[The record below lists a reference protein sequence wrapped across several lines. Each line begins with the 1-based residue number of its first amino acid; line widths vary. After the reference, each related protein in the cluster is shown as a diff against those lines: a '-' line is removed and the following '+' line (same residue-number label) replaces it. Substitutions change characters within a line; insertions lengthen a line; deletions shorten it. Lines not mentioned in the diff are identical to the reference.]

1 VKGRRLFLLCA
12 LLVAAAG
19 VLPLV
24 LPLFVSSVPSAPP
37 PGGEQ
42 GDDGPTGAV
51 AVAGAP
57 SLDRIERGPLAVVSS
72 LPPAGSVA
80 LAASSTRRDL
90 ARLPGAPAAGAPRPS
105 DVARR
110 L

>member
-1 VKGRRLFLLCA
+1 VKGRGLFLLCA

-24 LPLFVSSVPSAPP
+24 LPLFVSSVPSAPL
-37 PGGEQ
+37 PGGERQ
-42 GDDGPTGAV
+42 DDVPSGAV

-72 LPPAGSVA
+72 LPPPGSAA
-80 LAASSTRRDL
+80 LTPSPTLRSH
-90 ARLPGAPAAGAPRPS
+90 ARAPAAPVPGAHRPS
-105 DVARR
+105 DVALR